1 MRFARERAEIE
12 RFARALEPSPVR
24 RDGEFAD
31 ELALVGA
38 LRELGAAGAP
48 DLETRQ
54 RIHAEIAGRLETAAA
69 TTPRRRWR
77 PRTADLVAAALFLV
91 LVLSGL
97 TLVLSRSALP
107 GDALYGV
114 KRAGESTA
122 LGLTFGD
129 QAKARKHLEFATN
142 RITELGELAGQDAS
156 ERDYRTA
163 YDDFAADLKAGVAQ
177 MATVATTDGGGT
189 QALSDVRLW
198 ARNQAARLASRQA
211 ALPADAAPVFGDA
224 RDLLAKV
231 QDRTSGLVARMSC
244 YQITTGASDELG
256 PLPAT
261 GECTER
267 SVAPQAGVPSPGPA
281 EPSGP
286 TGPDSGESTA
296 PTPTATQL
304 PASDATATP
313 GIPVPTGGV
322 VPPPVY
328 GQTPTTPP
336 GPPATSATPPPP
348 LVSIPPLLPGLPPIV
363 IG

>member
-1 MRFARERAEIE
+1 MRFARERADVE

-54 RIHAEIAGRLETAAA
+54 RIRAEIAGRLETAAA
-69 TTPRRRWR
+69 TPRRRWR

-97 TLVLSRSALP
+97 TLVLSRNALP
-107 GDALYGV
+107 GDPLYGV

-142 RITELGELAGQDAS
+142 RVTELGELAEQGAS
-156 ERDYRTA
+156 EADYRTA
-163 YDDFAADLKAGVAQ
+163 YDDFATDLRAGVAQ
-177 MATVATTDGGGT
+177 LAATATSDGSGT

-198 ARNQAARLASRQA
+198 ARNQAARLTARQP
-211 ALPADAAPVFGDA
+211 ALPADAATVFGDV
-224 RDLLAKV
+224 RDLLGKV
-231 QDRTSGLVARMSC
+231 QERTSGLVERMNC
-244 YQITTGASDELG
+244 YQITTGTSDDLG

-261 GECTER
+261 GECTQR
-267 SVAPQAGVPSPGPA
+267 PAPSSGG
-281 EPSGP
+281 EPTSAS
-286 TGPDSGESTA
+286 TGPSTESTS
-296 PTPTATQL
+296 PTSTGTEL
-304 PASDATATP
+304 PPSDAAATP
-313 GIPVPTGGV
+313 GAPLPTGGV
-322 VPPPVY
+322 TPPPVY
-328 GQTPTTPP
+328 GQVPTTTQQPP
-336 GPPATSATPPPP
+336 VTSTTQPPP
-348 LVSIPPLLPGLPPIV
+348 LISIPPLLPGLPPIV

>member
-1 MRFARERAEIE
+1 VRFARERADVE
-12 RFARALEPSPVR
+12 RFARALEPSPKA

-38 LRELGAAGAP
+38 LRELGAAGTP

-54 RIHAEIAGRLETAAA
+54 RIRAEIAGRLETAAA
-69 TTPRRRWR
+69 TPGRRWR

-97 TLVLSRSALP
+97 TLVLSRNALP
-107 GDALYGV
+107 GDPLYGV

-142 RITELGELAGQDAS
+142 RVTELGELAEQGAS
-156 ERDYRTA
+156 EADYRTA
-163 YDDFAADLKAGVAQ
+163 YEDFATDLRAGVAQ
-177 MATVATTDGGGT
+177 LAAVATSDGSGT

-198 ARNQAARLASRQA
+198 ARNQAARLAADQPK
-211 ALPADAAPVFGDA
+211 LPADAVTVFGDV
-224 RDLLAKV
+224 RDLLGKV
-231 QDRTSGLVARMSC
+231 QERTSGLVERMNC
-244 YQITTGASDELG
+244 YQITTGTSDDLG

-261 GECTER
+261 GECTQR
-267 SVAPQAGVPSPGPA
+267 PVPSSGG
-281 EPSGP
+281 EPTSASTAP
-286 TGPDSGESTA
+286 SSGESTS
-296 PTPTATQL
+296 PTPTGTEL
-304 PASDATATP
+304 PPSDAAATP
-313 GIPVPTGGV
+313 GTPLPTGGV
-322 VPPPVY
+322 TPPPVY
-328 GQTPTTPP
+328 GQVPTTTPRAP
-336 GPPATSATPPPP
+336 VTSTTQPPP

>member
-1 MRFARERAEIE
+1 MRIARERAEID
-12 RFARALEPSPVR
+12 RFARALEPSPKQ

-54 RIHAEIAGRLETAAA
+54 RIRAEIAGRLETAAA
-69 TTPRRRWR
+69 TPRRRWR

-97 TLVLSRSALP
+97 TLVLSRNALP
-107 GDALYGV
+107 GDPLYGV

-129 QAKARKHLEFATN
+129 RAKARKHLEFATN
-142 RITELGELAGQDAS
+142 RVTELGELAAQGAS
-156 ERDYRTA
+156 EADYRTA
-163 YDDFAADLKAGVAQ
+163 YDDFAADLRAGVAQ
-177 MATVATTDGGGT
+177 MATAATSDGSGT

-198 ARNQAARLASRQA
+198 ARNQAARLAADQPK
-211 ALPADAAPVFGDA
+211 LPADAVPVFGDV
-224 RDLLAKV
+224 RDLLGKV
-231 QDRTSGLVARMSC
+231 QERTSGLVERMNC
-244 YQITTGASDELG
+244 YQITTGTSDELG

-261 GECTER
+261 GECTQR
-267 SVAPQAGVPSPGPA
+267 PAPSSGG
-281 EPSGP
+281 EPSASVTEPSTSESTSVSP
-286 TGPDSGESTA
+286 TG
-296 PTPTATQL
+296 TQL
-304 PASDATATP
+304 PPSDAASTP
-313 GIPVPTGGV
+313 GIPVPTGGIT
-322 VPPPVY
+322 PPPVY
-328 GQTPTTPP
+328 GQDPTTTQRPP
-336 GPPATSATPPPP
+336 VTSTTQPPP

>member
-1 MRFARERAEIE
+1 MRFARERAESE

-38 LRELGAAGAP
+38 LRDLGAAGSP

-54 RIHAEIAGRLETAAA
+54 RIRAEIAGRLETAAA

-77 PRTADLVAAALFLV
+77 PRTADLVAAALFLF

-107 GDALYGV
+107 GDPLYGV

-129 QAKARKHLEFATN
+129 QEKARKHLEFATN
-142 RITELGELAGQDAS
+142 RITELGELAAEDAS
-156 ERDYRTA
+156 VADYRTA
-163 YDDFAADLKAGVAQ
+163 YDDFAADLRAGVAQ
-177 MATVATTDGGGT
+177 MSAAATSDGGGT

-198 ARNQAARLASRQA
+198 ARNQAARLAA
-211 ALPADAAPVFGDA
+211 LPLPADAAPVFGDV
-224 RDLLAKV
+224 RDLLGKV
-231 QDRTSGLVARMSC
+231 QERTSGLVARMNC

-261 GECTER
+261 GECTQR
-267 SVAPQAGVPSPGPA
+267 PAPAAGSGPTASVAPSSQ
-281 EPSGP
+281 
-286 TGPDSGESTA
+286 DSTS
-296 PTPTATQL
+296 PTATGTQL
-304 PASDATATP
+304 PPSDAAATP
-313 GIPVPTGGV
+313 GIPAPTGGV
-322 VPPPVY
+322 TPPPVF
-328 GQTPTTPP
+328 GQPSTTSRPPAPTTT
-336 GPPATSATPPPP
+336 TSQPP
-348 LVSIPPLLPGLPPIV
+348 LVSLPPLLPGLPPII

>member
-1 MRFARERAEIE
+1 MRFARERAEID

-69 TTPRRRWR
+69 TPSRRWR
-77 PRTADLVAAALFLV
+77 PRTADLVAAALFLF

-97 TLVLSRSALP
+97 TLVLSRDALP
-107 GDALYGV
+107 GGPLYGV
-114 KRAGESTA
+114 KRAGESAA

-142 RITELGELAGQDAS
+142 RVTELSELAAQGAG
-156 ERDYRTA
+156 EADYRTA
-163 YDDFAADLKAGVAQ
+163 YDDFATDLKAGVAQ
-177 MATVATTDGGGT
+177 MSAAATSDGGGT

-198 ARNQAARLASRQA
+198 ARNQAARLAAQQPT
-211 ALPADAAPVFGDA
+211 LPADAATVFGDA
-224 RDLLAKV
+224 RDLLGKV
-231 QDRTSGLVARMSC
+231 QERTSGLVERMNC
-244 YQITTGASDELG
+244 YQITTGTSDDLG

-261 GECTER
+261 GECTPRPAPSAGGEPA
-267 SVAPQAGVPSPGPA
+267 SSAPQSSA
-281 EPSGP
+281 
-286 TGPDSGESTA
+286 ESTP
-296 PTPTATQL
+296 PTPTGTQL
-304 PASDATATP
+304 PPSDAASTP
-313 GIPVPTGGV
+313 GIPVPSGGV
-322 VPPPVY
+322 TPPPVY
-328 GQTPTTPP
+328 GQTPTTTQRPP
-336 GPPATSATPPPP
+336 VTSTTQPPP

>member
-1 MRFARERAEIE
+1 MRFARERAEID

-54 RIHAEIAGRLETAAA
+54 RIRAEIAGRLETAAA
-69 TTPRRRWR
+69 TPRRRWR

-97 TLVLSRSALP
+97 ALVLSRNALP
-107 GDALYGV
+107 GDPLYGI

-142 RITELGELAGQDAS
+142 RVTELGELAAQGAS
-156 ERDYRTA
+156 EADYRTA
-163 YDDFAADLKAGVAQ
+163 YDDFAADLRAGVAQ
-177 MATVATTDGGGT
+177 TAAAATSDGGGA

-198 ARNQAARLASRQA
+198 ARNQAARLAAQQPT
-211 ALPADAAPVFGDA
+211 LPPDAATVFGDV
-224 RDLLAKV
+224 RDLLGKV
-231 QDRTSGLVARMSC
+231 QERTSGLAARMNC
-244 YQITTGASDELG
+244 YQITTGTFDDLG

-261 GECTER
+261 GVCTQR
-267 SVAPQAGVPSPGPA
+267 PAPSGGEPTSAPTEPSSAESTGPA
-281 EPSGP
+281 A
-286 TGPDSGESTA
+286 TGTE
-296 PTPTATQL
+296 L
-304 PASDATATP
+304 PPSDATATP
-313 GIPVPTGGV
+313 GSPLPTGGV
-322 VPPPVY
+322 TPPPVY
-328 GQTPTTPP
+328 GQV
-336 GPPATSATPPPP
+336 PATTQRPPVTSTTQPPP

>member
-1 MRFARERAEIE
+1 MESSAVRFARERAESE

-24 RDGEFAD
+24 RGDEFAD

-38 LRELGAAGAP
+38 LRDLGAAGAP

-54 RIHAEIAGRLETAAA
+54 RIRAEIAGRLETAAA

-77 PRTADLVAAALFLV
+77 PRTADLVAAALFLF

-107 GDALYGV
+107 GDPLYGV

-129 QAKARKHLEFATN
+129 QEKARKHLEFATN
-142 RITELGELAGQDAS
+142 RITELGELAAEDAGVA
-156 ERDYRTA
+156 DYRTA
-163 YDDFAADLKAGVAQ
+163 YDDFAADLRAGVAQ
-177 MATVATTDGGGT
+177 MSAAATSDGGGT

-198 ARNQAARLASRQA
+198 ARNQAARLAAQP
-211 ALPADAAPVFGDA
+211 LPADAAPVFGDV
-224 RDLLAKV
+224 RDLLGKV
-231 QDRTSGLVARMSC
+231 QERTSGLVARMNC
-244 YQITTGASDELG
+244 YQITTGTSDELG

-261 GECTER
+261 GECTQKPAPAAGDR
-267 SVAPQAGVPSPGPA
+267 PTAPVAPSSQDGTS
-281 EPSGP
+281 
-286 TGPDSGESTA
+286 
-296 PTPTATQL
+296 PTATGTQL
-304 PASDATATP
+304 PPSDAAATP

-322 VPPPVY
+322 TPPPVF
-328 GQTPTTPP
+328 GQPSTTSRPPAPTTT
-336 GPPATSATPPPP
+336 TSQPP
-348 LVSIPPLLPGLPPIV
+348 LISLPPLLPGLPPII

>member
-1 MRFARERAEIE
+1 MRFARERADVE

-54 RIHAEIAGRLETAAA
+54 RIRAEIAGRLETAAA
-69 TTPRRRWR
+69 TPGRRWR
-77 PRTADLVAAALFLV
+77 PRTADLVAAALFLF

-97 TLVLSRSALP
+97 TLVLSRGALP
-107 GDALYGV
+107 GDALYGI

-142 RITELGELAGQDAS
+142 RVTELGELAEKGAS
-156 ERDYRTA
+156 GADYRTA

-177 MATVATTDGGGT
+177 MAAVATSESGGT

-198 ARNQAARLASRQA
+198 ARNQAARLAAQQPT
-211 ALPADAAPVFGDA
+211 LPADAAPVFGDV
-224 RDLLAKV
+224 RDLLGKV
-231 QDRTSGLVARMSC
+231 QERTSGLVERMNC
-244 YQITTGASDELG
+244 YQITTGTSDDLG

-261 GECTER
+261 GECTQR
-267 SVAPQAGVPSPGPA
+267 PAPSSGGEPTSASTVPS
-281 EPSGP
+281 
-286 TGPDSGESTA
+286 TDSTS
-296 PTPTATQL
+296 PTATGTEL
-304 PASDATATP
+304 PPSDATATP
-313 GIPVPTGGV
+313 GSPQPTGGV
-322 VPPPVY
+322 TPPPVY
-328 GQTPTTPP
+328 GQDPTTTQRPP
-336 GPPATSATPPPP
+336 VTSTTQPPP

>member
-1 MRFARERAEIE
+1 VRFARERAEIE

-77 PRTADLVAAALFLV
+77 PRTADLVAAALFLF

-97 TLVLSRSALP
+97 TLVLSRTALP

-142 RITELGELAGQDAS
+142 RVTELGELAAQDAS
-156 ERDYRTA
+156 QADYRTA

-177 MATVATTDGGGT
+177 MTTVATSDGGGA

-198 ARNQAARLASRQA
+198 ARNQEARLASRQA
-211 ALPADAAPVFGDA
+211 ALPADAAPVFGDV
-224 RDLLAKV
+224 RDLLGKV
-231 QDRTSGLVARMSC
+231 QERANGLVARMSC
-244 YQITTGASDELG
+244 YEITTGTSDELG
-256 PLPAT
+256 LLPAT
-261 GECTER
+261 GGCTER
-267 SVAPQAGVPSPGPA
+267 PVTPQTGVSSSQSTGPSVAG
-281 EPSGP
+281 
-286 TGPDSGESTA
+286 STA
-296 PTPTATQL
+296 PAPTGTQ
-304 PASDATATP
+304 PPPSDSAATP
-313 GIPVPTGGV
+313 GLPAPTGGV
-322 VPPPVY
+322 TPPPVY
-328 GQTPTTPP
+328 GQVPTTTQPP
-336 GPPATSATPPPP
+336 PSTSTTQQPP

>member
-1 MRFARERAEIE
+1 MA
-12 RFARALEPSPVR
+12 

-54 RIHAEIAGRLETAAA
+54 RIRAEIAGRLETAAA
-69 TTPRRRWR
+69 TPRRRWR

-97 TLVLSRSALP
+97 TLVLSRNALP
-107 GDALYGV
+107 GDPLYGV

-142 RITELGELAGQDAS
+142 RVTELGELAQQGAS
-156 ERDYRTA
+156 EADYRTA
-163 YDDFAADLKAGVAQ
+163 YDDFAADLRAGVAQ
-177 MATVATTDGGGT
+177 MAAVATSDGGGT

-198 ARNQAARLASRQA
+198 ARNQEARLAAEQP
-211 ALPADAAPVFGDA
+211 ALPADAATVFGDV
-224 RDLLAKV
+224 RDLLGKV
-231 QDRTSGLVARMSC
+231 QERTTGLVERMNC
-244 YQITTGASDELG
+244 YQITTGTSDDLG

-261 GECTER
+261 GACTQR
-267 SVAPQAGVPSPGPA
+267 PAPSSGGEPTSASTSPSSADSTSPA
-281 EPSGP
+281 P
-286 TGPDSGESTA
+286 TGTE
-296 PTPTATQL
+296 L
-304 PASDATATP
+304 PPSDAATTP

-322 VPPPVY
+322 TPPPVY
-328 GQTPTTPP
+328 GQDPTTTQRPP
-336 GPPATSATPPPP
+336 VTSTTQPPP

>member
-1 MRFARERAEIE
+1 MRFARERAESE

-54 RIHAEIAGRLETAAA
+54 RIRAEIAGRLETAAA

-77 PRTADLVAAALFLV
+77 PRTADLVAAALFLF

-97 TLVLSRSALP
+97 TLVLSRTALP
-107 GDALYGV
+107 GDPLYTV

-122 LGLTFGD
+122 LGLTFGE
-129 QAKARKHLEFATN
+129 QEKARKHLEFATN
-142 RITELGELAGQDAS
+142 RITELGELAAKGAG
-156 ERDYRTA
+156 EADYRTA
-163 YDDFAADLKAGVAQ
+163 YDDFATDLRAGVAR
-177 MATVATTDGGGT
+177 MSATATSDGGGT

-198 ARNQAARLASRQA
+198 ARNQAARLASQP
-211 ALPADAAPVFGDA
+211 LPADAAPVFGDV
-224 RDLLAKV
+224 RDLLGKV
-231 QDRTSGLVARMSC
+231 QERTSGLVARMNC

-261 GECTER
+261 GECTQR
-267 SVAPQAGVPSPGPA
+267 PAPAAGDRPTSASVAPSSADSTSPSP
-281 EPSGP
+281 
-286 TGPDSGESTA
+286 TG
-296 PTPTATQL
+296 TQL
-304 PASDATATP
+304 PPSDAAATP
-313 GIPVPTGGV
+313 GIPAPTGGV
-322 VPPPVY
+322 TPPPVF
-328 GQTPTTPP
+328 GQPS
-336 GPPATSATPPPP
+336 ATSRPPVTATTTPPPP

>member
-1 MRFARERAEIE
+1 VRFARERAEID

-77 PRTADLVAAALFLV
+77 PRTADLVAAALFLF

-107 GDALYGV
+107 GDTLYGV
-114 KRAGESTA
+114 KRAGETTA

-156 ERDYRTA
+156 ERAYRTA
-163 YDDFAADLKAGVAQ
+163 YDDFATDLKAGVAQ
-177 MATVATTDGGGT
+177 MAAVATSDGGGT

-198 ARNQAARLASRQA
+198 ARNQAARLASPQA
-211 ALPADAAPVFGDA
+211 ALPADAAPVFGDV
-224 RDLLAKV
+224 RDLLGKV
-231 QDRTSGLVARMSC
+231 QERTSGLVARMSC
-244 YQITTGASDELG
+244 YEITTGASDELG

-267 SVAPQAGVPSPGPA
+267 SVVPQAGVPSSGPA
-281 EPSGP
+281 EPS
-286 TGPDSGESTA
+286 SGEGTT
-296 PTPTATQL
+296 PTPTASQL
-304 PASDATATP
+304 PPSDAAATP
-313 GIPVPTGGV
+313 GIPAPTGGV
-322 VPPPVY
+322 TPPSVY
-328 GQTPTTPP
+328 GQAPTTTP
-336 GPPATSATPPPP
+336 GSPATSTTQPPP

>member
-1 MRFARERAEIE
+1 MRIARERAEID
-12 RFARALEPSPVR
+12 RFARALEPSPKQ

-54 RIHAEIAGRLETAAA
+54 RIRAEIAGRLETAAV
-69 TTPRRRWR
+69 TPRRRWR

-97 TLVLSRSALP
+97 TLVLSRNALP
-107 GDALYGV
+107 GDPLYGV

-142 RITELGELAGQDAS
+142 RVTELGELAAQGAS
-156 ERDYRTA
+156 EADYRTA
-163 YDDFAADLKAGVAQ
+163 YDDFAADLRAGVAQ
-177 MATVATTDGGGT
+177 MATVATSDGSGT

-198 ARNQAARLASRQA
+198 ARNQAARLAADQPK
-211 ALPADAAPVFGDA
+211 LPADAATVFGDV
-224 RDLLAKV
+224 RDLLGKV
-231 QDRTSGLVARMSC
+231 QERTSGLVERMNC
-244 YQITTGASDELG
+244 YQITTGTSDELG

-261 GECTER
+261 GECTQR
-267 SVAPQAGVPSPGPA
+267 PAPSSGG
-281 EPSGP
+281 EPSAAVP
-286 TGPDSGESTA
+286 EPSTGESTSA
-296 PTPTATQL
+296 NATGTQL
-304 PASDATATP
+304 PPSDAASTP
-313 GIPVPTGGV
+313 GIPVPTGGIT
-322 VPPPVY
+322 PPPVY
-328 GQTPTTPP
+328 GQDPTTTQRPP
-336 GPPATSATPPPP
+336 VTSTTQPPP

>member
-1 MRFARERAEIE
+1 VRIARERAEID
-12 RFARALEPSPVR
+12 RFARALEPSPKQ

-54 RIHAEIAGRLETAAA
+54 RIRAEIAGRLETAAV
-69 TTPRRRWR
+69 TPRRRWR

-97 TLVLSRSALP
+97 TLVLSRNALP
-107 GDALYGV
+107 GDPLYGV

-142 RITELGELAGQDAS
+142 RVTELGELAAQGAS
-156 ERDYRTA
+156 EADYRTA
-163 YDDFAADLKAGVAQ
+163 YDDFAADLRAGVAQ
-177 MATVATTDGGGT
+177 MATVATSDGSGT

-198 ARNQAARLASRQA
+198 ARNQAARLAADQPK
-211 ALPADAAPVFGDA
+211 LPADAVPVFGDV
-224 RDLLAKV
+224 RDLLGKV
-231 QDRTSGLVARMSC
+231 QERTSGLVERMNC
-244 YQITTGASDELG
+244 YQITTGTSDELG

-261 GECTER
+261 GECTQR
-267 SVAPQAGVPSPGPA
+267 PAPAAGGEPSAAVPEPSTAESPSGVP
-281 EPSGP
+281 
-286 TGPDSGESTA
+286 TG
-296 PTPTATQL
+296 TQL
-304 PASDATATP
+304 PPSDAASTP

-322 VPPPVY
+322 TPPPVY
-328 GQTPTTPP
+328 GQDPTSTQQPP
-336 GPPATSATPPPP
+336 VTSTTQPPP